1 MLNTVIIG
9 AGPYGLSVAAH
20 FRQRGIPFR
29 IFGRPMDSWLAHMPK
44 GMNLKSDGFASD
56 IYDPAGAFTL
66 KKFCAER
73 HIEYADTGIPVHL
86 DTFTAYGLAFT
97 ERMVPELEIK
107 QVVSVDRAQDGFRL
121 TLDDGETIMARHVV
135 LAIGITHFQHL
146 PNTLTHLPAEALS
159 HSAAHRDLEKF
170 RGRSVIV
177 LGGGSSAMD
186 LAALLHEGGAEV
198 QLVARQSTLK
208 FHNKPDGKKRSLWQR
223 LRNPQS
229 GLGPGMKSKFYSDFP
244 NLFHHL
250 PRNTRLQ
257 IVRTHLGPS
266 GGWFIKDMV
275 VGKVPLHLG
284 YTIERAEMRSG
295 KITLALSGKDG
306 SKKEVSADHVIAATG
321 YKVDLERLKFLSSQI
336 RTQLKGQEETLPLS
350 SSFESSVPGLY
361 FIGVAAA
368 DSFGPLMRFA
378 FGAGFAARCVT
389 KAVGRSLSRDRA
401 LGAAPKT
408 EPAKNEE
415 AEKNQ
420 EEEIISSR

>member
-20 FRQRGIPFR
+20 FSERGIPFR
-29 IFGRPMDSWLAHMPK
+29 IFGRPMDSWLAKMPK
-44 GMNLKSDGFASD
+44 GMKLKSDGFASD

-73 HIEYADTGIPVHL
+73 HIEYADTGIPVHI
-86 DTFTAYGLAFT
+86 DTFTSYGLAFM
-97 ERMVPELEIK
+97 ERMVPELENKMVLSI
-107 QVVSVDRAQDGFRL
+107 DRAEDGFKVA
-121 TLDDGETIMARHVV
+121 LDDGEIVKARHVV
-135 LAIGITHFQHL
+135 LAIGITHFQYI
-146 PNTLTHLPAEALS
+146 PDTFAHLPAEALS
-159 HSAAHRDLEKF
+159 HSSAHYDLEKF

-186 LAALLHEGGAEV
+186 LAALLHEGGADV
-198 QLVARQSTLK
+198 QLVARRSTLK
-208 FHNKPDGKKRSLWQR
+208 FHNKPNGKKRSFWQQ

-244 NLFHHL
+244 NIFHYL
-250 PRNTRLQ
+250 PRNTRLE

-275 VGKVPLHLG
+275 VGNVPLSLG
-284 YTIERAEMRSG
+284 YTTERAEVRGG
-295 KITLALSGKDG
+295 KVILALSGRDG

-336 RTQLKGQEETLPLS
+336 RTQLKGDEETLPLS
-350 SSFESSVPGLY
+350 SSFESSVPGMY

-389 KAVGRSLSRDRA
+389 KAVGRSLSRGRD
-401 LGAAPKT
+401 LGAAPKALST
-408 EPAKNEE
+408 ENKE
-415 AEKNQ
+415 AEQ
-420 EEEIISSR
+420 EAEVVSSR

>member
-1 MLNTVIIG
+1 
-9 AGPYGLSVAAH
+9 
-20 FRQRGIPFR
+20 
-29 IFGRPMDSWLAHMPK
+29 MP
-44 GMNLKSDGFASD
+44 
-56 IYDPAGAFTL
+56 P
-66 KKFCAER
+66 
-73 HIEYADTGIPVHL
+73 
-86 DTFTAYGLAFT
+86 
-97 ERMVPELEIK
+97 
-107 QVVSVDRAQDGFRL
+107 
-121 TLDDGETIMARHVV
+121 
-135 LAIGITHFQHL
+135 
-146 PNTLTHLPAEALS
+146 EALS
-159 HSAAHRDLEKF
+159 HSYAHRDLEKF

-208 FHNKPDGKKRSLWQR
+208 FHNKPNGKKRSLWQQ

-229 GLGPGMKSKFYSDFP
+229 GLGPGMKSKFYADLP
-244 NLFHHL
+244 NVFHYL

-275 VGKVPLHLG
+275 VGKVLLFLG
-284 YTIERAEMRSG
+284 YTTEHAEMRSG

-336 RTQLKGQEETLPLS
+336 RTQLKGDEETLPLS
-350 SSFESSVPGLY
+350 SSFESSVPGMY
-361 FIGVAAA
+361 FVGVAAA

-389 KAVGRSLSRDRA
+389 NAVGRSISRGRA
-401 LGAAPKT
+401 LSVVPVAIST
-408 EPAKNEE
+408 NNEE
-415 AEKNQ
+415 AEKDQ
-420 EEEIISSR
+420 EAEIISSR

>member
-9 AGPYGLSVAAH
+9 AGPYGLSAAAH
-20 FRQRGIPFR
+20 FRERGIPFR
-29 IFGRPMDSWLAHMPK
+29 IFGRPMDSWLAKMPK
-44 GMNLKSDGFASD
+44 GMKLKSDGFASD

-73 HIEYADTGIPVHL
+73 GIEYADTGIPVHI
-86 DTFTAYGLAFT
+86 DTFTSYGLAFM
-97 ERMVPELEIK
+97 ERMVPELENK
-107 QVVSVDRAQDGFRL
+107 MVVSIDRAEDGFKVA
-121 TLDDGETIMARHVV
+121 LDDGEIIKARHVV
-135 LAIGITHFQHL
+135 LAIGITHFQYI
-146 PNTLTHLPAEALS
+146 PDTFAHLPAEALS
-159 HSAAHRDLEKF
+159 HSAAHYDLEKF

-186 LAALLHEGGAEV
+186 LAALLHEGGADV
-198 QLVARQSTLK
+198 QLVARRSTLK
-208 FHNKPDGKKRSLWQR
+208 FHNKPNGKKRSFWQQ

-244 NLFHHL
+244 NIFHYL

-275 VGKVPLHLG
+275 EGKVPLSLG
-284 YTIERAEMRSG
+284 YATERAEVRGG
-295 KITLALSGKDG
+295 KVTLSLSGKDG

-336 RTQLKGQEETLPLS
+336 RTELKGNEETLPLS
-350 SSFESSVPGLY
+350 SSFESSVPGMY

-389 KAVGRSLSRDRA
+389 KAVGRSLSRGRD
-401 LGAAPKT
+401 LGAAPKALST
-408 EPAKNEE
+408 ENKE
-415 AEKNQ
+415 AEQ
-420 EEEIISSR
+420 EAEVMSSR

>member
-20 FRQRGIPFR
+20 FRHRGIPFR
-29 IFGRPMDSWLAHMPK
+29 IFGRPMDSWMAHMPK
-44 GMNLKSDGFASD
+44 GMKLKSDGFASD
-56 IYDPAGAFTL
+56 IYDPVGAFTL

-73 HIEYADTGIPVHL
+73 HIEYADKGIPVHL
-86 DTFTAYGLAFT
+86 DTFTAYGLAFM
-97 ERMVPELEIK
+97 ERMVPELENK
-107 QVVSVDRAQDGFRL
+107 MVVSIDRAEDGFRV
-121 TLDDGETIMARHVV
+121 TLDDGETVNARHVV
-135 LAIGITHFQHL
+135 LAIGITHFQHI
-146 PNTLTHLPAEALS
+146 PNTLTHMPPEALS
-159 HSAAHRDLEKF
+159 HSYAHRDLEKF
-170 RGRSVIV
+170 QGRSVIV

-186 LAALLHEGGAEV
+186 LAGLLHEGGAEV

-208 FHNKPDGKKRSLWQR
+208 FHNKPDGKKRSLWQQ

-229 GLGPGMKSKFYSDFP
+229 GLGPGMKSRFYADLP
-244 NLFHHL
+244 NIFHYL

-275 VGKVPLHLG
+275 VGKVPLFLG
-284 YTIERAEMRSG
+284 CTTEHAEMRSG
-295 KITLALSGKDG
+295 KITLALSGMDG

-336 RTQLKGQEETLPLS
+336 RTQLKGDEETLPLS
-350 SSFESSVPGLY
+350 SSFESSVPGMY

-389 KAVGRSLSRDRA
+389 NAVGKSLSRGRA
-401 LGAAPKT
+401 FGAAPNAVST
-408 EPAKNEE
+408 MNEE
-415 AEKNQ
+415 AEENQ
-420 EEEIISSR
+420 EAEIISSR